1 MIRQQEMATTNNHL
15 SIMSPLPTIVAATIY
30 TFSVY
35 AMAQQN
41 RYLQL
46 VFDDNGANGVYANF
60 DLQTGTI
67 SQPVVPQGAVTNA
80 AAAMQNVGNG
90 IYRCSVTCAT
100 NSTTT
105 ARPVI
110 VLINAAAATKF
121 VSYTGSI
128 ANGLLTWGAQ
138 FEAGAFPTS
147 YVPTTGAAVTRAVD
161 VLTIQPANMSPW
173 FNAGPG
179 SWMIAATS
187 YPAAGAPRRL
197 INYLSGTAV
206 YPLLVTTAGYTLA
219 SFDGVATL
227 TTANLISAGVPFA
240 GASVWNTG
248 GTGAVCLNG
257 GAVVSAATQ
266 TAGFASLLTTGV
278 KLMSDGGSTDTGYI
292 RRLRYW
298 PRVLSN
304 TELQQ
309 VTA

>member
-1 MIRQQEMATTNNHL
+1 
-15 SIMSPLPTIVAATIY
+15 
-30 TFSVY
+30 
-35 AMAQQN
+35 
-41 RYLQL
+41 
-46 VFDDNGANGVYANF
+46 
-60 DLQTGTI
+60 
-67 SQPVVPQGAVTNA
+67 
-80 AAAMQNVGNG
+80 
-90 IYRCSVTCAT
+90 
-100 NSTTT
+100 
-105 ARPVI
+105 
-110 VLINAAAATKF
+110 
-121 VSYTGSI
+121 
-128 ANGLLTWGAQ
+128 
-138 FEAGAFPTS
+138 
-147 YVPTTGAAVTRAVD
+147 
-161 VLTIQPANMSPW
+161 
-173 FNAGPG
+173 
-179 SWMIAATS
+179 
-187 YPAAGAPRRL
+187 L